1 MYTLLTEQILFKYKI
16 IHNAGKEEAWKAL
29 KSFLNFSTII
39 YYIIERKILFIL
51 VEAV

>member
-29 KSFLNFSTII
+29 KSFLNFSII